1 MVTTEAPWKRLRAAN
16 LCDAGF
22 VQGSNLERLNK
33 VKGRLHPCEEARS
46 VTSLFILK
54 RKFAARRATESSTT
68 LYDDYGAPRW
78 CSVDPVSGNLAVM
91 NEGNEIG
98 IWTGAQGSP
107 TFYTIGAL
115 ADNASCAYDDNGD
128 LFIVGLAQKTN
139 ATTLVEMPYGSNSFT
154 TITLNHTP
162 KGLPLGLQWSGSS
175 LALGFF
181 RERTIYLINVSGS
194 SGTVVKKVH
203 VSGLYQNQFQG
214 WVISGSTLISAT
226 RPRSE
231 ECGHY

>member
-1 MVTTEAPWKRLRAAN
+1 MKHHTFFLYILSLSGALVAGCGGSQPPTGGPGATAADLAPRHEFRW
-16 LCDAGF
+16 
-22 VQGSNLERLNK
+22 
-33 VKGRLHPCEEARS
+33 RS
-46 VTSLFILK
+46 VVCHQLRRDMGVYVTPGQ
-54 RKFAARRATESSTT
+54 ARRVLRRPWCSWGCAPIDPGMSLCSEHTTGFTIYHHGAATPFTT

-115 ADNASCAYDDNGD
+115 ADNASCAYDDSGD
-128 LFIVGLAQKTN
+128 LFIVGLTQKTN

-162 KGLPLGLQWSGSS
+162 KGLPQDCSGR
-175 LALGFF
+175 AL
-181 RERTIYLINVSGS
+181 
-194 SGTVVKKVH
+194 
-203 VSGLYQNQFQG
+203 
-214 WVISGSTLISAT
+214 
-226 RPRSE
+226 P
-231 ECGHY
+231 